1 MPLISEFSGIKIYMY
16 FQDHN
21 PPHIHA
27 RYSNFSAL
35 LEISQGNMIAGSF
48 PKEIKGKIKKWTVL
62 HKEELMNNW
71 QKAQKGEKLQKIKP
85 LE

>member
-1 MPLISEFSGIKIYMY
+1 
-16 FQDHN
+16 
-21 PPHIHA
+21 
-27 RYSNFSAL
+27 
-35 LEISQGNMIAGSF
+35 MIAGSF
-48 PKEIKGKIKKWTVL
+48 PKEIKGKIKKWIVL